1 VAAALV
7 GGELVRGD
15 VEIAGNEVV
24 SVGLSPLGS
33 GYAVP
38 GLVDLQVNGYA
49 GIDVLSANPE
59 ELREMGRALARDG
72 VLWYL
77 PTVVTAPIET
87 MREALSRIG
96 AAARR
101 ETAAGATIL
110 GAHLEGPF
118 LAAGRAGA
126 HPVGYLRNP
135 STEVLDRLLG
145 AGCPVRLLTLAPE
158 LEGADEMVEE
168 LVRRRV
174 VVAVGH
180 TDADRTAA
188 HRAFDLGARA
198 ATHLFNAMRPFSHR
212 DPGVVGAALARDD
225 VIVTLIADGV
235 HLDAEALLL
244 AWRAARH
251 RVALVSDA
259 MAGARHGD
267 GVFPL
272 GTQEATV
279 VDGVARRWDGTL
291 AGSVRSLSFGLRRFV
306 EVGVPLQEAV
316 DAVTRTPARLIDRP
330 DVGALRPGGRADLV
344 VLDDALNV
352 YQVLLAGIPV
362 E

>member
-1 VAAALV
+1 
-7 GGELVRGD
+7 
-15 VEIAGNEVV
+15 
-24 SVGLSPLGS
+24 
-33 GYAVP
+33 
-38 GLVDLQVNGYA
+38 
-49 GIDVLSANPE
+49 
-59 ELREMGRALARDG
+59 MGRALAADG

-77 PTVVTAPIET
+77 PTVVTAPIEA
-87 MREALSRIG
+87 MREALRRVG

-101 ETAAGATIL
+101 SAVGGATVL

-135 STEVLDRLLG
+135 SLDVLDRLVD
-145 AGCPVRLLTLAPE
+145 AGCPVSLLTLAPE
-158 LEGADEMVEE
+158 LDGAHGMVEE

-180 TDADRTAA
+180 TDADAPVA

-225 VIVTLIADGV
+225 VVVTLVADGV
-235 HLDAEALLL
+235 HLDREALHL
-244 AWRAARH
+244 AWRCARH

-259 MAGARHGD
+259 MAGARRGD
-267 GVFPL
+267 GVFSL

-279 VDGVARRWDGTL
+279 VDGVARGWDGTL
-291 AGSVRSLSFGLRRFV
+291 AGSVRPLSFGLRHLV
-306 EVGVPLQEAV
+306 EIGVPFPEAV
-316 DAVTRTPARLIDRP
+316 DAVTRTPARLVDRP
-330 DVGALRPGGRADLV
+330 DVGVLRPGGRADVV
-344 VLDDALNV
+344 VLDDTLDVAR
-352 YQVLLAGIPV
+352 VLLAGVPV
-362 E
+362 Q